1 MVFRGGGGGDGGLD
15 DENRNVTGG
24 ICLCLCSPLIESRLF
39 AAFGEAF
46 ITTFRT
52 FITPFELLKKLTYR
66 YEVFHCQVNDQKQRA
81 AKEVFSL
88 LVRVVND
95 LT

>member
-1 MVFRGGGGGDGGLD
+1 MLLLTL
-15 DENRNVTGG
+15 NHP
-24 ICLCLCSPLIESRLF
+24 CLPSPLIVSRF
-39 AAFGEAF
+39 FSAFGEAF

-66 YEVFHCQVNDQKQRA
+66 YEIFHCQVNDQKQRA